1 MSSAGRAPFTIAV
14 VALSIVLLFVAG
26 LLTTLFGPAPGRL
39 LGVFAF
45 VAGLL
50 LLSKLAEKHKRGE
63 LVPLIA
69 FHRRV
74 LRYRSTILTAIV
86 VCLTVAFTCVFVGI
100 ITSIT
105 SGPGVP
111 DNRPVFEHR
120 KVYKLYNHG
129 SERVVSRRHYLVR
142 GTIGA
147 VAWDAGTSVPAL
159 LALYL
164 ALYGEWPGAMI
175 SDETYKSH

>member
-1 MSSAGRAPFTIAV
+1 MSSAGRAPVASAV

-45 VAGLL
+45 PAALILL
-50 LLSKLAEKHKRGE
+50 LRLGQKQKRGE

-69 FHRRV
+69 FNRGV
-74 LRYRSTILTAIV
+74 LRYRPTILAAIV
-86 VCLTVAFTCVFVGI
+86 VCLTVAFACVFVGI
-100 ITSIT
+100 ITSVT
-105 SGPGVP
+105 FGPGVP
-111 DNRPVFEHR
+111 DNRPVFEDR
-120 KVYKLYNHG
+120 NVYKLYNHG
-129 SERVVSRRHYLVR
+129 AETVVSRRHYLIR
-142 GTIGA
+142 GTMGA
-147 VAWDAGTSVPAL
+147 VAWHAGTSVPAL

-175 SDETYKSH
+175 SDETHKSS